1 MELSPRYNP
10 SQVEDKWYQIWRD
23 RGYFRPNMRTDRP
36 SFTIVMP
43 PPNVTGV
50 LHLGHALN
58 NTWQDILVRYH
69 RMLQDNTLW
78 LPGTDHAGIHTQ
90 MKVDEL
96 LRSQGKDRRELGR
109 DAFVEEVWRWKEQ
122 YGGRILEQVAKL
134 GASVDWDRLRFT
146 LDAGLSKAV
155 TEVFVRL
162 YEEGLLYRGNYI
174 TNWCV
179 SCRTA
184 LSDIEVEHVEQP
196 GQLTQLAYP
205 LASGNGEIVVATTRP
220 ETMLGDTA
228 VAVHPDDDRYRHLIG
243 KMVQLPLM
251 DRPIPIIADSYVDM
265 AYGTGAVKV
274 TPAHDPNDFEMG
286 KRHDL
291 PELKVIGEDGH
302 MTEAAG
308 AYAGMTRE
316 EARQAVL
323 RDMEGLGR
331 IRGQETIT
339 HSVGHCEKCDTI
351 IEPLLSLQWF
361 VKIAPLAAP
370 AIEAVRA
377 GDIQFVPERFEKI
390 YMNWMENI
398 HDWCVSRQIWWGHR
412 IPAYYCRSC
421 DEMVV
426 SRTPVTVCPRCEGAM
441 VQDEDVLDTWFSSAL
456 WPFSTLGWP
465 EKTEDLEMF
474 YPTSVLSTGYDIIFF
489 WVSRMIMQGIHFAG
503 QKPFDT
509 VLLHGLVRDAEGRKM
524 SKSLGN
530 GVDPLEVIEKYGADA
545 LRIALVLGSA
555 PGNDYRWSW
564 ERFEAGSHFANKVY
578 NAMRFVLM
586 NREEGFTPDP
596 TPSAHPVDQW
606 IWHRLNETIKAISDA
621 LDHFEFGQAARAI
634 YDFFWDDYCDW
645 YIEMAKV
652 RLKSE
657 GWQEAL
663 STLMLVAERALKLL
677 HPFMPFV
684 TEELYQALGASSESI
699 VTAEWPTPDPIRAS
713 ETGASVVEHIQ
724 ALIRT
729 GRNLR
734 AEVGLSPAQKAP
746 FVAVADSAEVLNRW
760 TSAEAEALLL
770 LKAETLRMA
779 LKETGEKPEK
789 AIAGVTLGG
798 TVYVPLAGLVDVDRE
813 RERVQKAMADAVKER
828 DRVEARLRDQN
839 FVARAPEDV
848 VAKTRDTLTEL
859 NARIQRLN
867 EREEALR

>member
-1 MELSPRYNP
+1 
-10 SQVEDKWYQIWRD
+10 
-23 RGYFRPNMRTDRP
+23 
-36 SFTIVMP
+36 
-43 PPNVTGV
+43 
-50 LHLGHALN
+50 
-58 NTWQDILVRYH
+58 
-69 RMLQDNTLW
+69 
-78 LPGTDHAGIHTQ
+78 
-90 MKVDEL
+90 
-96 LRSQGKDRRELGR
+96 
-109 DAFVEEVWRWKEQ
+109 
-122 YGGRILEQVAKL
+122 
-134 GASVDWDRLRFT
+134 
-146 LDAGLSKAV
+146 
-155 TEVFVRL
+155 
-162 YEEGLLYRGNYI
+162 
-174 TNWCV
+174 
-179 SCRTA
+179 
-184 LSDIEVEHVEQP
+184 
-196 GQLTQLAYP
+196 
-205 LASGNGEIVVATTRP
+205 
-220 ETMLGDTA
+220 
-228 VAVHPDDDRYRHLIG
+228 
-243 KMVQLPLM
+243 
-251 DRPIPIIADSYVDM
+251 
-265 AYGTGAVKV
+265 
-274 TPAHDPNDFEMG
+274 
-286 KRHDL
+286 
-291 PELKVIGEDGH
+291 
-302 MTEAAG
+302 
-308 AYAGMTRE
+308 
-316 EARQAVL
+316 
-323 RDMEGLGR
+323 
-331 IRGQETIT
+331 
-339 HSVGHCEKCDTI
+339 
-351 IEPLLSLQWF
+351 
-361 VKIAPLAAP
+361 
-370 AIEAVRA
+370 
-377 GDIQFVPERFEKI
+377 
-390 YMNWMENI
+390 
-398 HDWCVSRQIWWGHR
+398 
-412 IPAYYCRSC
+412 
-421 DEMVV
+421 
-426 SRTPVTVCPRCEGAM
+426 
-441 VQDEDVLDTWFSSAL
+441 
-456 WPFSTLGWP
+456 
-465 EKTEDLEMF
+465 
-474 YPTSVLSTGYDIIFF
+474 
-489 WVSRMIMQGIHFAG
+489 
-503 QKPFDT
+503 
-509 VLLHGLVRDAEGRKM
+509 
-524 SKSLGN
+524 SLGN

-657 GWQEAL
+657 GRQEAL

-859 NARIQRLN
+859 NARMQRLN